1 MGESEK
7 RDDQRE
13 DDESRGGDRGDRRTS
28 EPPQWEWETDGA
40 SDAEREVVGEA
51 SFEAEGWEDIPA
63 DPEDASRLLRALQ
76 GMMPDVLKR
85 TLSAGVEGLASGEE
99 RIRSTLSEGELPK
112 EAIGMLLRYA
122 DLTKRE
128 LLRLISR
135 EIRHFLEDMDFGG
148 EIAKILTSLSLEA
161 RMQVRFIP
169 NEDAVRPNA
178 SGDVTVKQSKS
189 SGRSEDDGDNASQPG
204 ADEKEESAEAAP
216 GEWTTR
222 WRERWDRATEAVGG
236 GEQQTPWERFRR
248 PKEDDEAEETDREA

>member
-1 MGESEK
+1 MGEGEK
-7 RDDQRE
+7 RDEQRE
-13 DDESRGGDRGDRRTS
+13 DDESRDGDRGDRRAS
-28 EPPQWEWETDGA
+28 EPPKWEWETDGA

-51 SFEAEGWEDIPA
+51 SFEAKDWEDIPA

-178 SGDVTVKQSKS
+178 SGNVTVKQSQS
-189 SGRSEDDGDNASQPG
+189 PDRPDDEGDSASQPG
-204 ADEKEESAEAAP
+204 ADEEGEPEEGEL

-236 GEQQTPWERFRR
+236 GKERTPWERFRR
-248 PKEDDEAEETDREA
+248 PKEDGEAAETERED